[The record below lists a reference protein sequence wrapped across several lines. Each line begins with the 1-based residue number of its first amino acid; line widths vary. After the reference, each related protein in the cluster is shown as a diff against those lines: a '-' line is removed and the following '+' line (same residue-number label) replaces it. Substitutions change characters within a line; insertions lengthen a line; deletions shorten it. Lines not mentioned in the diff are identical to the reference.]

1 MNLDVAA
8 KLVAALRSGNYKQG
22 EHYLKVQD
30 ECGTRHCL
38 AGVLCEVL
46 GVSWTPKHGQEEVYL
61 EGSAPSPHST
71 WVFYRDCVPSE
82 QVREEAG
89 IRRNWEV
96 PPFIV
101 VPDKIETARRKVREA
116 FDDEALDWFSLN
128 DYGMTFSELAD
139 FIEENAEEL

>member
-8 KLVAALRSGNYKQG
+8 KLVAALRSGNYTQG
-22 EHYLKVQD
+22 KHYLKIKG

-46 GVSWTPKHGQEEVYL
+46 EVPWTPKHGQPHVYL
-61 EGSAPSPHST
+61 EGDAPSPHST

-82 QVREEAG
+82 EVRHAAG
-89 IRRNWEV
+89 VRRNWKV
-96 PPFIV
+96 PSFLV
-101 VPDKIETARRKVREA
+101 VPARIEAARRADPEVFCE
-116 FDDEALDWFSLN
+116 DPLDWFALN
-128 DYGMTFSELAD
+128 DYGMTFAELAD